1 MALDGIT
8 VSNIVYELKSLLKGG
23 RMDKI
28 YQPQKDEIVISVRN
42 NSQVYKLLLSAN
54 PSHPRL
60 HITNI
65 QRDNPATAPMFCMV
79 LRKHIA
85 GSRIINISQ
94 FDLERIAKIQLEA
107 MNEMGDMVERS
118 LIIEIMGKHSNIIL
132 VDENGKILDSIKHI
146 THETSSVREVLP
158 GKAYTLPPSQN
169 KLNPLELNYEIFKNN
184 FYNNEGVKVQQ
195 FIYKNYTGI
204 SPAAANEIAFDAGIN
219 GDDYTAQISEE
230 GLKKLFD
237 SFNNIINSVKSGS
250 FAPEIILDSN
260 SNKVIEFFP
269 FESKQFTG
277 FVKKKFNSISQLL
290 EEFYYSKD
298 NAYHIQQKAHDMRRV
313 VLNNIERCAKKK
325 DIQLK
330 TIKDT
335 ENMDLWR
342 LKGELITANIFAIE
356 KGMKKIKA
364 VNYYDENMPEI
375 EIILDE
381 NLTPSENAQKY
392 YNKYNKAKRTL
403 AAIEIQKKQNDEEMA
418 YLESVLSYIDSAKEE
433 ADLNEIK
440 AELISQGFMKNKNT
454 NKNKGIKVKKSK
466 PYHFISSDGFD
477 ILVGK
482 SNTQNDELTL
492 RTARN
497 SDIWLH
503 TKNIPGSH
511 VIIFTNGA
519 GKVPDKTLLEA
530 ANLSAY
536 FSKAKNSTNVPVDYT
551 LKKFVK
557 KPSGAKPGMVIYETN
572 STIYITPDENMVN
585 QMQKEDN

>member
-8 VSNIVYELKSLLKGG
+8 VSNSVYELSSLLKGG

-237 SFNNIINSVKSGS
+237 SFNNIMNSVKSGS

-277 FVKKKFNSISQLL
+277 FVKKKYNSI
-290 EEFYYSKD
+290 
-298 NAYHIQQKAHDMRRV
+298 QK
-313 VLNNIERCAKKK
+313 
-325 DIQLK
+325 
-330 TIKDT
+330 T
-335 ENMDLWR
+335 
-342 LKGELITANIFAIE
+342 
-356 KGMKKIKA
+356 
-364 VNYYDENMPEI
+364 
-375 EIILDE
+375 
-381 NLTPSENAQKY
+381 
-392 YNKYNKAKRTL
+392 
-403 AAIEIQKKQNDEEMA
+403 
-418 YLESVLSYIDSAKEE
+418 
-433 ADLNEIK
+433 
-440 AELISQGFMKNKNT
+440 
-454 NKNKGIKVKKSK
+454 
-466 PYHFISSDGFD
+466 
-477 ILVGK
+477 
-482 SNTQNDELTL
+482 
-492 RTARN
+492 
-497 SDIWLH
+497 
-503 TKNIPGSH
+503 
-511 VIIFTNGA
+511 
-519 GKVPDKTLLEA
+519 
-530 ANLSAY
+530 
-536 FSKAKNSTNVPVDYT
+536 
-551 LKKFVK
+551 
-557 KPSGAKPGMVIYETN
+557 
-572 STIYITPDENMVN
+572 
-585 QMQKEDN
+585 